1 MSKAPDVVLVGH
13 LSQDAQPDHTFQ
25 LGGTVTY
32 AGLLASRLGLKV
44 GIVTSCTHQDVDQ
57 LRATIPGA
65 DVESVIAPTPTIFEN
80 RYVGNRREQFLLA
93 RAAPIT
99 SASIPEDWRQAP
111 LVLLGPIANE
121 VDSGVAAAFRSTFCA
136 ATPQGWL
143 RGWDERGRVY
153 HVPWTDA
160 NSILP
165 HLSLLILSTEDI
177 AVAIGSEQADTVLTK
192 WAAQVPYLV
201 VTDGPGDAELW
212 ISGTRAARV
221 PAFAVEPV
229 DPTGAGDTFTIA
241 FLIALWRTRDP
252 LQAARFAHAAA
263 SYIVRAPG
271 LSGVPTADDITS
283 LVGRP
288 LW

>member
-1 MSKAPDVVLVGH
+1 MSKVPDVVLVGH
-13 LSQDAQPDHTFQ
+13 LAQDVQPDHTFQ

-32 AGLLASRLGLKV
+32 AGLLASHLGLKV
-44 GIVTSCTHQDVDQ
+44 GIVTSGTQRDVDQ
-57 LRATIPGA
+57 LRATIPDA
-65 DVESVIAPTPTIFEN
+65 DVVSVMAPTPTIFEN
-80 RYVGNRREQFLLA
+80 RYVGNLREQFLLA

-99 SASIPEDWRQAP
+99 SASIPEAWRRAP

-121 VDSGVAAAFRSTFCA
+121 VDSGVAAAFRSSICA

-153 HVPWTDA
+153 YVPWTDA
-160 NSILP
+160 DSILP
-165 HLSLLILSTEDI
+165 YLSLLVLSTEDV
-177 AVAIGSEQADTVLTK
+177 AVAVGSEQADTALAK

-201 VTDGPGDAELW
+201 VTDGPGDAEVW
-212 ISGTRAARV
+212 IDGTRASRV
-221 PAFAVEPV
+221 PAFVVEPV

-241 FLIALWRTRDP
+241 FLIALWRIRDP

-271 LSGVPTADDITS
+271 LRGMPSANDIAS
-283 LVGRP
+283 LIGRT